1 MKQKFKLFVV
11 IRELLEISVRGLLMT
26 IMKVIKDL

>member
-1 MKQKFKLFVV
+1 MKQKFKLFVA